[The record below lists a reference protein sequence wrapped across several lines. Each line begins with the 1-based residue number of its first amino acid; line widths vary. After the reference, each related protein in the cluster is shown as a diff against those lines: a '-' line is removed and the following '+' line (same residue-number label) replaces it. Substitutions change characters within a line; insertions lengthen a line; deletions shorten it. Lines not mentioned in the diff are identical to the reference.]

1 MNNKYTYIE
10 DREEDHDMVLATYR
24 DTGQDIDIDIG
35 QDIYKRRT
43 TNTISLIMVAD
54 EGIQYSRFNM

>member
-24 DTGQDIDIDIG
+24 DTAKNVLGGQ
-35 QDIYKRRT
+35 R
-43 TNTISLIMVAD
+43 NLVSL
-54 EGIQYSRFNM
+54 R

>member
-1 MNNKYTYIE
+1 
-10 DREEDHDMVLATYR
+10 MVLATYR
-24 DTGQDIDIDIG
+24 DTGQDIDIG

>member
-1 MNNKYTYIE
+1 
-10 DREEDHDMVLATYR
+10 MVLATYR

-35 QDIYKRRT
+35 RDIYKRRT